1 MMNEGWSRRQ
11 LLKRLVATAGSLLL
25 PPKRLL
31 AKSALNPGERREI
44 QIFSISPHTFR
55 LSILPRS
62 SGQATKV
69 PDDGSLIKTYWGEP
83 VATLRG
89 SWRPQTIRAGN
100 LQVHASPEPLACEI
114 ATTAGKRIQRIAVD
128 QGSGV
133 ITFET
138 GEAPLFGL
146 GAGGNIQRSAG
157 HI

>member
-1 MMNEGWSRRQ
+1 MNEGWSRRQ

-31 AKSALNPGERREI
+31 AKPAPNPGKRWEI

-55 LSILPRS
+55 LSILSRS

-69 PDDGSLIKTYWGEP
+69 PDDGSLIKTYWGGP

-100 LQVHASPEPLACEI
+100 LQVHASPEAFRLRNRND
-114 ATTAGKRIQRIAVD
+114 G
-128 QGSGV
+128 
-133 ITFET
+133 
-138 GEAPLFGL
+138 GEAHPAHCCGPRVRRHHL
-146 GAGGNIQRSAG
+146 
-157 HI
+157 

>member
-1 MMNEGWSRRQ
+1 MNEGWSRRQ

-44 QIFSISPHTFR
+44 QIFRSARTHSA
-55 LSILPRS
+55 SASPRS
-62 SGQATKV
+62 SGQAGKV

-100 LQVHASPEPLACEI
+100 LQVHASPEPLAYEI